1 VFLSVHMFLSRVILG
16 VQMRKREEA
25 ADHTLAE
32 MARKIA
38 ALDQKDRSASEKEKS
53 LSSLTAELWAKVPPC
68 NLCAA
73 SLSQACINLYN
84 CIGSAAAFALVQAL

>member
-1 VFLSVHMFLSRVILG
+1 MLT

-25 ADHTLAE
+25 ADHTSAE

-53 LSSLTAELWAKVPPC
+53 LSSLTAELWAKVTPC
-68 NLCAA
+68 NCL
-73 SLSQACINLYN
+73 LQ
-84 CIGSAAAFALVQAL
+84 V